1 MATIHLQQPEP
12 FQFQNPDGWP
22 KWKRHFEQ
30 FRVASG
36 LATSSGPQQVSTLLY
51 CLGPEAEDVLL
62 STNITEEG
70 RKVYETV
77 LKQFDDFF
85 KVRVNQTLERAKFN
99 NRSQKEGETAD
110 EYITTLYSL
119 ALQRAERGDDLRQ
132 ANRRGEAAVGRWAYS
147 GECQEEDP
155 TARGR
160 PRPAKGPPTEGEP
173 TGSRREKATK
183 TGRSP
188 WSATT
193 VWER

>member
-1 MATIHLQQPEP
+1 MVAAVYMATIRLQQPEP
-12 FQFQNPDGWP
+12 FEFQNPDGWP
-22 KWKRHFEQ
+22 KWKRRFEQ

-110 EYITTLYSL
+110 EYITALYSL
-119 ALQRAERGDDLRQ
+119 AETCNYKELKEEMICDRLVVGIRDRTLSEKLQLDAGLTLE
-132 ANRRGEAAVGRWAYS
+132 S
-147 GECQEEDP
+147 
-155 TARGR
+155 
-160 PRPAKGPPTEGEP
+160 AK
-173 TGSRREKATK
+173 KK
-183 TGRSP
+183 I
-188 WSATT
+188 
-193 VWER
+193 